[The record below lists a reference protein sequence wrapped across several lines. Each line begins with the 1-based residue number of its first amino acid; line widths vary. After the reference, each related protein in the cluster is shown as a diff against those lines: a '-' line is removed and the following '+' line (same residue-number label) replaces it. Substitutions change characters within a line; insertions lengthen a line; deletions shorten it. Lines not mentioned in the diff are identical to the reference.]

1 MRVLLDENL
10 PVELAGSLF
19 GHQVQTVTGLGWQG
33 IQNGELL
40 SRMAG
45 RFDALVTM
53 DKNLKDQQPLTTQPF
68 GVVLVRAASN
78 RMLHLRPLLPAIL
91 AALKDLGLA
100 SSVGLAFNTYK
111 ASGVKRAELLALAR
125 RRRSQ
130 RPRTC
135 RSTSPWLETN
145 QPGC

>member
-10 PVELAGSLF
+10 PVELAGSLS
-19 GHQVQTVTGLGWQG
+19 GHQVETVTGLGWQG

-53 DKNLKDQQPLTTQPF
+53 DKNLKDQQPLITQPF

-91 AALKDLGLA
+91 AALKDLGPGELRR
-100 SSVGLAFNTYK
+100 VG
-111 ASGVKRAELLALAR
+111 V
-125 RRRSQ
+125 
-130 RPRTC
+130 
-135 RSTSPWLETN
+135 
-145 QPGC
+145 